1 MQIFY
6 AGVNLTKLIQEKYY
20 KEPYGNA
27 KADEISRDFN
37 REKQDID
44 NLDID
49 KEIRKF
55 FTNLSFDEIK
65 NGTYTDFKID
75 TKTRYRIESDEIL
88 EIAKNFKNSEII
100 KILQEGILQVE
111 RLTDAIFSTKKP
123 YNVFLSHSHSDIS
136 EVLKIKEDIEKETNK
151 KVFVD
156 SEEWESMYE
165 IEKFMRFEIKKYICG
180 KHIYD
185 LTQDEIQKIY
195 PYIKLKEK
203 CYDIHKLAYINLINA
218 LQRRVYSAFDVMLAI
233 SLKKIM
239 SKCDYFVFMPTS
251 NSCNIS
257 TDKTLSSWI
266 YYENQ
271 ISAIYFTKKEWYDK
285 YKHGGV
291 SLDDIFNSARPGDFP
306 LFDFPMNY
314 SKLDKIRDKDELLEY
329 IK

>member
-1 MQIFY
+1 M
-6 AGVNLTKLIQEKYY
+6 
-20 KEPYGNA
+20 
-27 KADEISRDFN
+27 
-37 REKQDID
+37 
-44 NLDID
+44 
-49 KEIRKF
+49 
-55 FTNLSFDEIK
+55 
-65 NGTYTDFKID
+65 
-75 TKTRYRIESDEIL
+75 
-88 EIAKNFKNSEII
+88 
-100 KILQEGILQVE
+100 QVE
-111 RLTDAIFSTKKP
+111 RLTDAIFSTKET

-136 EVLKIKEDIEKETNK
+136 EVLKVKKYIEDKTK
-151 KVFVD
+151 KQVFVD

-195 PYIKLKEK
+195 PYLNLKEK
-203 CYDIHKLAYINLINA
+203 CNDIHKLAYINLINA

-239 SKCDYFVFMPTS
+239 SKCDYFVFMPTL

-271 ISAIYFTKKEWYDK
+271 ISANYFTKKEWYDK

>member
-20 KEPYGNA
+20 KEPYKSDNIN
-27 KADEISRDFN
+27 EISRDFP
-37 REKQDID
+37 REKQNID

-49 KEIRKF
+49 KEIIKF

-65 NGTYTDFKID
+65 NGTSSDFKID

-111 RLTDAIFSTKKP
+111 RLTDAIFSTKET
-123 YNVFLSHSHSDIS
+123 YNVFLSHSHSDIQ
-136 EVLKIKEDIEKETNK
+136 EVIKVKKYIEDTTTK

-195 PYIKLKEK
+195 PYLNLKEK
-203 CYDIHKLAYINLINA
+203 CNDIHKLAYINLINA
-218 LQRRVYSAFDVMLAI
+218 LQRRVYLAFDVMLAI

-271 ISAIYFTKKEWYDK
+271 ISANYFTKKEWCDK

-291 SLDDIFNSARPGDFP
+291 SLDEIFSNAKPGDFP

-314 SKLDKIRDKDELLEY
+314 SKLDRLMNERELLEY

>member
-1 MQIFY
+1 MQAFY

-20 KEPYGNA
+20 KEPYESD
-27 KADEISRDFN
+27 KIDEISRDFN

-111 RLTDAIFSTKKP
+111 RLTDAIFSTKET

-136 EVLKIKEDIEKETNK
+136 EVLKVKKYIEDKTK
-151 KVFVD
+151 KQVFVD

-165 IEKFMRFEIKKYICG
+165 IEKFMRFEIKKYIYG
-180 KHIYD
+180 
-185 LTQDEIQKIY
+185 LGQDK
-195 PYIKLKEK
+195 KEK
-203 CYDIHKLAYINLINA
+203 LCPGFDKPKYYKGNINKLVYINLVNA

-257 TDKTLSSWI
+257 IDKTLSSWI

-271 ISAIYFTKKEWYDK
+271 ISSNYFTKKEWYDQ

-291 SLDDIFNSARPGDFP
+291 SLDEIFSNAKAGDFP

-314 SKLDKIRDKDELLEY
+314 SKLDKIINEDELVEY

>member
-20 KEPYGNA
+20 KEPYKSDNIN
-27 KADEISRDFN
+27 EISRDFP
-37 REKQDID
+37 REKQNID

-49 KEIRKF
+49 KEIIKF

-65 NGTYTDFKID
+65 NGTSSDFKID

-111 RLTDAIFSTKKP
+111 RLTDAIFSTKET

-136 EVLKIKEDIEKETNK
+136 EVLKVKKYIEDKTKK

-195 PYIKLKEK
+195 PYLNLKEK
-203 CYDIHKLAYINLINA
+203 CNDIHKLAYINLINA
-218 LQRRVYSAFDVMLAI
+218 LQRRVYLAFDVMLAI

-271 ISAIYFTKKEWYDK
+271 ISANYFTKKEWCDK

-291 SLDDIFNSARPGDFP
+291 SLDEIFSNAKPGDFP

-314 SKLDKIRDKDELLEY
+314 SKLDRLMNERELLEY

>member
-20 KEPYGNA
+20 KEPY
-27 KADEISRDFN
+27 KSDKIDEVSRDSP
-37 REKQDID
+37 REKLDID
-44 NLDID
+44 N
-49 KEIRKF
+49 EIRDAF
-55 FTNLSFDEIK
+55 ANLSFNEIK
-65 NGTYTDFKID
+65 NSTY
-75 TKTRYRIESDEIL
+75 SDEIL

-111 RLTDAIFSTKKP
+111 RLTDAIFSTKET

-136 EVLKIKEDIEKETNK
+136 EVLKMKEYIEDKTEK

-195 PYIKLKEK
+195 PYLKLKEK

-257 TDKTLSSWI
+257 IDKTLSSWI

-271 ISAIYFTKKEWYDK
+271 ISANYFTKKEWCDK

-291 SLDDIFNSARPGDFP
+291 SLDEIFSNAKPGDFP

-314 SKLDKIRDKDELLEY
+314 SKLDKIINEDELVEY